1 MSFYEKKWRFMKL
14 TLFLFLLGMLRVS
27 ASTYAQTYSINLDL
41 VNATRQEAIEAI
53 KKQTDLDFFYSNQE
67 IEARRKVTVAC
78 ENVVIPSGL
87 WTTWLSFV
95 RSSRHRRREKSP
107 VW

>member
-67 IEARRKVTVAC
+67 IEARWLVKTYPWKKPCARYWGMA
-78 ENVVIPSGL
+78 ILSGL
-87 WTTWLSFV
+87 WIIW
-95 RSSRHRRREKSP
+95 
-107 VW
+107 

>member
-78 ENVVIPSGL
+78 ENDWGMAILSGL
-87 WTTWLSFV
+87 WIIW
-95 RSSRHRRREKSP
+95 
-107 VW
+107 